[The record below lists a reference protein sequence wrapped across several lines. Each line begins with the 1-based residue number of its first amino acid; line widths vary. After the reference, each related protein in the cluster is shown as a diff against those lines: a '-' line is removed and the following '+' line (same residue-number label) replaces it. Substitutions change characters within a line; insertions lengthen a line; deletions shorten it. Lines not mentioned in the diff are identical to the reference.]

1 MKQIII
7 LVLLMTTMN
16 ETAYKIDFGK
26 NLDGKN
32 WVVVNDGVMGGK
44 SESTVQLLSNS
55 ILFKGNISLRNN
67 GGFASLRNEGD
78 KLDITQYKT
87 VTIKFKTNTNRKFSF
102 RLSNSDWFYKP
113 FFKHEF
119 GSSTPDWE
127 TATLPLT
134 DFKEFTIEGETGNK
148 LTSVNM
154 KKEMRIGIILYDKQE
169 GSFEIEI
176 DYIAFN

>member
-1 MKQIII
+1 
-7 LVLLMTTMN
+7 MN
-16 ETAYKIDFGK
+16 ESGYKIDFGE
-26 NLDGKN
+26 NLDVKN
-32 WVVVNDGVMGGK
+32 WAVVNDGVMGGK

-67 GGFASLRNEGD
+67 GGFASLRNEGH
-78 KLDITQYKT
+78 KLNISQCKS
-87 VTIKFKTNTNRKFSF
+87 VTIKFRTNTNRKFSF

-119 GSSTPDWE
+119 SSSTPDWE
-127 TATLPLT
+127 TVTLLLA
-134 DFKEFTIEGETGNK
+134 DFKEYTINGETGNK
-148 LTSVNM
+148 LTSDNM

-176 DYIAFN
+176 DYIEFK

>member
-1 MKQIII
+1 MKQINLLI
-7 LVLLMTTMN
+7 LLMTTMN
-16 ETAYKIDFGK
+16 ETEYKIDFGK

-32 WVVVNDGVMGGK
+32 WVIVNDGVMGGK

-78 KLDITQYKT
+78 KLDISPYKT
-87 VTIKFKTNTNRKFSF
+87 ITIKIRTNTNRKFSLRF
-102 RLSNSDWFYKP
+102 SNSDWFYKP

-119 GSSTPDWE
+119 GSSTLDWE
-127 TATLPLT
+127 TITLSLA
-134 DFKEFTIEGETGNK
+134 DFKEYTINGETGNK
-148 LTSVNM
+148 LTSADM

-169 GSFEIEI
+169 GTFEIEI
-176 DYIAFN
+176 DSIEFN